1 MFACRRPRS
10 RNATV
15 GYSDLKCVVHKL
27 AVKFSDFPNFKVALE
42 TQYKQWQPKKMPSA
56 EDSGGYICRGQVVE
70 PIHRRSTQEPCFT
83 VEQQQVAK
91 GPPGGVRLRGRARIP
106 CPKTLGHRNR
116 PLPINTTPPGG
127 PFGTWS
133 CSTVRPG

>member
-42 TQYKQWQPKKMPSA
+42 TQYKQWQPRKMPSA

-70 PIHRRSTQEPCFT
+70 AIHRQSTQEPCFT
-83 VEQQQVAK
+83 VDQHKVAK
-91 GPPGGVRLRGRARIP
+91 GPPGD
-106 CPKTLGHRNR
+106 
-116 PLPINTTPPGG
+116 
-127 PFGTWS
+127 
-133 CSTVRPG
+133 